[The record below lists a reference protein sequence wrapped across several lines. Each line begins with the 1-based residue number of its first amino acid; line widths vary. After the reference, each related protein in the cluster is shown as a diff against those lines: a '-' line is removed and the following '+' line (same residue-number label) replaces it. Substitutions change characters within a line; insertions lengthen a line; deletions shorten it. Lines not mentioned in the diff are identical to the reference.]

1 MCATTYVE
9 RYNFYVTLTLC
20 VHMCVCLCVAQMQR
34 ASQEEHRKLMKMVSK
49 LQPLSDLL
57 AKWEEKRKV

>member
-1 MCATTYVE
+1 M
-9 RYNFYVTLTLC
+9 LTLC
-20 VHMCVCLCVAQMQR
+20 VHTSVCLCVAQMQR
-34 ASQEEHRKLMKMVSK
+34 ASQKEHRKLMKMVSK